1 MIKIYISH
9 SIVQLNIAGH
19 EASANGLGRMKGQK
33 KANKQK
39 SRGISGGKKKNK
51 GRTTCSETPYTDP
64 IGWPGLSVT
73 SVDLTEATRLNFR
86 LDPDW
91 TPRLTSI
98 SEVVNGQTPSKYDLA
113 IEPGKQVFKICL
125 LFINIHNINLIYN
138 IIYTVHPPICHI
150 PIYPQKP
157 IYPHFFWP

>member
-1 MIKIYISH
+1 MKFFLLISH
-9 SIVQLNIAGH
+9 LIVQLNIAGH

-73 SVDLTEATRLNFR
+73 PVDLTEATRLNFR

-91 TPRLTSI
+91 TPRVTSI
-98 SEVVNGQTPSKYDLA
+98 SEVVNGQTPSKYDLG
-113 IEPGKQVFKICL
+113 IEPGKHVFEIC
-125 LFINIHNINLIYN
+125 
-138 IIYTVHPPICHI
+138 
-150 PIYPQKP
+150 
-157 IYPHFFWP
+157 